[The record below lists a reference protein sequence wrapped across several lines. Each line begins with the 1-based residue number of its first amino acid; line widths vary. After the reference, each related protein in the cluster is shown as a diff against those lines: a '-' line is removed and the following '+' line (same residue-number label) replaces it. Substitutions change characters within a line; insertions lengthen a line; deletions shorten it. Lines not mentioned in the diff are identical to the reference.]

1 MSNVNGPNGFR
12 VANSARGGS
21 ANRRSRYHIAG
32 AYASDIYT
40 GDAVIPVN
48 TSKNISRPGAGTVML
63 QGVFDGCYY
72 LDPNQSWPQYSR
84 HWPANQVIVTG
95 STVDAWV
102 YDDPDTV
109 FEVQASN
116 AFNAGYIGTLADLLI
131 GTGNAYTRSSGDAI
145 DSTTFNPGV
154 GAGSV
159 FKVIDTPNRPDN
171 VVGQYSRLLV
181 KISKHYM
188 GGAAT
193 AI

>member
-12 VANSARGGS
+12 VANSARGGT

-40 GDAVIPVN
+40 GDAVIPVG
-48 TSKNISRPGAGTVML
+48 TSKNIARPGAGNVML
-63 QGVFDGCYY
+63 QGIFNGCYY

-84 HWPANQVIVTG
+84 HWPANQAIVTG

-109 FEVQASN
+109 FEAQASG
-116 AFNAGYIGTLADLLI
+116 AFALADIGSLCDLVI
-131 GTGNAYTRSSGDAI
+131 GTGNAYTRTSADAI
-145 DSTTFNPGV
+145 DSTTFD
-154 GAGSV
+154 ASGSV
-159 FKVIDTPNRPDN
+159 FKCLDYPNRPDN
-171 VVGQYSRLLV
+171 VVGQYSRVLV
-181 KISKHYM
+181 KISKHYL

>member
-32 AYASDIYT
+32 AYASDIYS
-40 GDAVIPVN
+40 GDAVIPTS
-48 TSKNISRPGAGTVML
+48 TSKNIARPGAGNVML
-63 QGVFDGCYY
+63 QGIFDGCYY

-95 STVDAWV
+95 STVDCWV

-109 FEVQASN
+109 FEGQASG
-116 AFNAGYIGTLADLLI
+116 AFALGNIGATADLVI
-131 GTGNAYTRSSGDAI
+131 GTGNAYTRTSGDAV
-145 DSTTFNPGV
+145 DSTTYNPAGS
-154 GAGSV
+154 GSV
-159 FKVIDTPNRPDN
+159 FKVLDYPNRPDN
-171 VVGQYSRLLV
+171 VVGTYSRLLV
-181 KISKHYM
+181 KISKHYL